1 MIFVRNLFFDMKYI
15 RCILFTLMM
24 SLCCN
29 MASAQLLSQETLK
42 IARTLGLIGN
52 YYVDSVNMK
61 EITEKAII
69 GMLHDLDPHSS
80 YIPADEAEET
90 NEQLNGNFDG
100 IGIQFN
106 VLHDTIIVIETIP
119 GGPSEKVGLK
129 AGDRIVYIDSENVAG
144 IKISTTDVR
153 KRLMGPKG
161 SKVNVR
167 IARKDEKKLLD
178 FTITRDKI
186 PLESLEAAYMLTKDI
201 GYFKFNKFAA
211 TSDDEFITAINKLKS
226 QGMKNV
232 VVDLRN
238 NGGGIMTAA
247 TKMLNH
253 FFSDKKMM
261 VYMEGQNTP
270 RQEYISSGT
279 GDLSDANVVVL
290 VNENSAS
297 ASEIFSGAIQDWD
310 RGVIVGRRTFGKGL
324 VQGQFQLTDGSVI
337 RLTVAR
343 YYTPTGRSIQSPYDD
358 GYEKYIENYY
368 KRFVDGELTSSEN
381 VNMPDSLKYNTL
393 VNKRAVY
400 GGGGI
405 YPDVFVPVDTVGYSD
420 YYGSLNRKGLFNS
433 FVLDYADKNRD
444 VIKSKFKTFADFKER
459 FSFSDADIQEF
470 IKMAEDA
477 GVKYDEEQ
485 YLISK
490 KQILM
495 VLKALVAN
503 HLWQT
508 NEYYMIINDFDT
520 AVEAAIQVLSDKETY
535 AKLLNGQ

>member
-1 MIFVRNLFFDMKYI
+1 MKYI

-186 PLESLEAAYMLTKDI
+186 PLESLESAYMLTKDI

-238 NGGGIMTAA
+238 NGGGI
-247 TKMLNH
+247 
-253 FFSDKKMM
+253 
-261 VYMEGQNTP
+261 
-270 RQEYISSGT
+270 
-279 GDLSDANVVVL
+279 
-290 VNENSAS
+290 
-297 ASEIFSGAIQDWD
+297 
-310 RGVIVGRRTFGKGL
+310 
-324 VQGQFQLTDGSVI
+324 
-337 RLTVAR
+337 
-343 YYTPTGRSIQSPYDD
+343 
-358 GYEKYIENYY
+358 
-368 KRFVDGELTSSEN
+368 
-381 VNMPDSLKYNTL
+381 
-393 VNKRAVY
+393 
-400 GGGGI
+400 
-405 YPDVFVPVDTVGYSD
+405 
-420 YYGSLNRKGLFNS
+420 
-433 FVLDYADKNRD
+433 
-444 VIKSKFKTFADFKER
+444 
-459 FSFSDADIQEF
+459 
-470 IKMAEDA
+470 
-477 GVKYDEEQ
+477 
-485 YLISK
+485 
-490 KQILM
+490 
-495 VLKALVAN
+495 
-503 HLWQT
+503 
-508 NEYYMIINDFDT
+508 
-520 AVEAAIQVLSDKETY
+520 
-535 AKLLNGQ
+535 